1 MIEEALE
8 RLIAKEGK
16 YSNNPADK
24 GGETMFGITARVARA
39 NGYTGLMRNLTREQ
53 AKAIYRQQYW
63 IGPEFSSVAT
73 LSPAIAEE
81 MFDTGVNMGPGVPSR
96 WLQEWLN
103 AFNDGGNLYPDI
115 GEDGD
120 IGPCTLN
127 ALRSYLAKRGPE
139 AEAVMVRALNCSQG
153 ERYKQLARMRGAN
166 EDFAY
171 GWVRAR
177 VA

>member
-1 MIEEALE
+1 
-8 RLIAKEGK
+8 
-16 YSNNPADK
+16 
-24 GGETMFGITARVARA
+24 MFGITARVARA
-39 NGYTGLMRNLTREQ
+39 NGYTGQMRTLTREQ

-63 IGPEFSSVAT
+63 IGPGFASVAT

-81 MFDTGVNMGPGVPSR
+81 LFDTGVNMGPGVPSR

-103 AFNDGGNLYPDI
+103 AFNDGGKLYPDI

-120 IGPCTLN
+120 IGPGTLN
-127 ALRSYLAKRGPE
+127 ALRAYLAKRGAE
-139 AEAVMVRALNCSQG
+139 AEAVMVCALNCSQG

-166 EDFAY
+166 EAFAY